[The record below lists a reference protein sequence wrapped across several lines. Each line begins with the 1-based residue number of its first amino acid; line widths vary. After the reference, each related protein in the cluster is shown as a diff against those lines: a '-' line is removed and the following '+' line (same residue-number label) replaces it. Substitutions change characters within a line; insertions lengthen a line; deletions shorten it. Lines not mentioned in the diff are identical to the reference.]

1 MGMEERGGV
10 LPGRTVT
17 VESVLSAA
25 SEHDVS
31 LKPTPE
37 GVTAPGD
44 AAYPRLVTIDA
55 SHYVLGREISKG
67 GMGRI
72 WIAKDRRLDRSV
84 AIKEVLRDSRD
95 LARRLEREARI
106 TAQLQHPSIVSV
118 HEAGEWSTGTPFYAM
133 PYIEGESLDEVL
145 RKIGSLEDRLALVP
159 HVLAVADAIAYAH
172 RHRIIHR
179 DLKPKNVMVG
189 PFGETIVIDWGLA
202 KNLNDPAQEPTSAG
216 RSSEADTRQ
225 GTVLGTP
232 AYMPPEQARGPD
244 VDERA
249 DVYSLGAILYEVLAG
264 RSPHG
269 DAQPD
274 EILARLRRVE
284 PPTLLAMAP
293 SVPAD
298 LAAIV
303 TKAIAREPADRY
315 PSAKEFADDLRRF
328 HTGLLVGA
336 HRYTFGQL
344 VRRFLRRNRV
354 AVAVAGILL
363 LILAGLSMYG
373 VLRIVSERD
382 AALHERNVA
391 TEQRNLAAGQQLASE
406 QLVSFALGDLHD
418 ELVKVGRLQLLKG
431 IAVQVERYYA
441 DIEARGLDV
450 GGRSGRAQA
459 WEFLGDVAWAQADR
473 SAAAAQF
480 RKSIALREALLR
492 EVPVQGDLQ
501 LELGRSHAKLGLALE
516 DHDRGAA
523 AAEYAVAE
531 SYLRPLAT
539 GNGPAPKARNELGTM
554 LVRVADGL
562 RSRGNL
568 EGAVAAYRES
578 IALRNEMQAG
588 ATPNEQ
594 LSFSQALD
602 RLAMALNLRNEFD
615 EALRLLERSR
625 ATRTALVA
633 ADVDN
638 TELLS
643 ALQVTTMRLG
653 QVLNN
658 KHDLV
663 EAERAGRAGVD
674 LARRLSDR
682 DPENTV
688 WRDSLYVA
696 LGSLGQVYI
705 DLRRLDAAQ
714 IALRESRD
722 IVGELVAKDPTHK
735 RRRRNLAIAENKLGL
750 VCEQRRDLRGALE
763 HYRAAI
769 AIEKQLV
776 TEDEQDVDSLDL
788 LTADQQNVGNIL
800 LRQGD
805 VEGAI
810 ALLRA
815 RVAGQERLL
824 ARDPMRA
831 EWRQS
836 MAEALSSLWQALKRR
851 PAVAAEAATI
861 RRRALDIVQ
870 ALTKDG
876 KLVEETRKE
885 ILKNLE

>member
-1 MGMEERGGV
+1 MGKQERIPQGG
-10 LPGRTVT
+10 TVT
-17 VESVLSAA
+17 AESALSAM
-25 SEHDVS
+25 SGHDVS
-31 LKPTPE
+31 LKPSA
-37 GVTAPGD
+37 GGSTAPGD
-44 AAYPRLVTIDA
+44 AAYPRLVTVDA
-55 SHYVLGREISKG
+55 SHYVLGREISTG

-72 WIAKDRRLDRSV
+72 WVAKDRRLDRSV
-84 AIKEVLRDSRD
+84 AIKEVLRDSGA

-145 RKIGSLEDRLALVP
+145 RKTGSFEDRLALVP

-202 KNLNDPAQEPTSAG
+202 KNLSDPAEEPAPDGHAG
-216 RSSEADTRQ
+216 ESDTRQ

-232 AYMPPEQARGPD
+232 AYMPPEQAQGPN

-264 RSPHG
+264 RSPYG

-274 EILARLRRVE
+274 EILVRLRREE
-284 PPTLLAMAP
+284 PPALLAVAP
-293 SVPAD
+293 SVPVD
-298 LAAIV
+298 LATIV
-303 TKAIAREPADRY
+303 TKAIARDPADRY
-315 PSAKEFADDLRRF
+315 PSAKELAEDLRRF

-344 VRRFLRRNRV
+344 FRRFLRRNRV
-354 AVAVAGILL
+354 AVAVAAVLL
-363 LILAGLSMYG
+363 LILAGLSVYG

-382 AALHERNVA
+382 AAVHERNVA
-391 TEQRNLAAGQQLASE
+391 TEQRNLAASQQLASE
-406 QLVSFALGDLHD
+406 QLVSFALGDVHD
-418 ELVKVGRLQLLKG
+418 ELIKVGRLQLLKG
-431 IAVQVERYYA
+431 IALRVEHYYA

-450 GGRSGRAQA
+450 DGRIRRAQA

-473 SAAAAQF
+473 TAAAARF
-480 RKSIALREALLR
+480 RDSIALREALVR
-492 EVPVQGDLQ
+492 EAPGRRDLQ
-501 LELGRSHAKLGLALE
+501 LELGRGHAKLGWALE

-523 AAEYAVAE
+523 AAEYTAAE
-531 SYLRPLAT
+531 RYLRPLAT
-539 GNGPAPKARNELGTM
+539 GSAQDPKARNELGTM
-554 LVRVADGL
+554 LIRVADRL
-562 RSRGNL
+562 RARGNL
-568 EGAVAAYRES
+568 DGAVATYRES
-578 IALRNEMQAG
+578 IALRDALQDG
-588 ATPNEQ
+588 AAPSEQ

-602 RLAMALNLRNEFD
+602 RLAMALSLRHEFD
-615 EALRLLERSR
+615 EALRLLEQSR
-625 ATRTALVA
+625 TTRAALVA
-633 ADVDN
+633 ADTDN

-653 QVLNN
+653 QVLDD

-663 EAERAGRAGVD
+663 EAERVQRAGVD
-674 LARRLSDR
+674 LARRLSKR
-682 DPENTV
+682 DPDNTV
-688 WRDSLYVA
+688 WRDSLYVG

-705 DLRRLDAAQ
+705 DLHQLDAAQ
-714 IALRESRD
+714 VALRESRD
-722 IVGELVAKDPTHK
+722 IVGALVAKDPTHK

-750 VCEQRRDLRGALE
+750 VAEQRRDLRAALE
-763 HYRAAI
+763 RYRAAI

-776 TEDEQDVDSLDL
+776 ADDEQDVDSFDM
-788 LTADQQNVGNIL
+788 LTADEQNEGNVL
-800 LRQGD
+800 LTQGD

-810 ALLRA
+810 ALFRA

-831 EWRQS
+831 EWQQS

-851 PAVAAEAATI
+851 PAMAAEAATV